1 HPPPL
6 TPLGRGLLPVPTRT
20 TRAITSDS
28 WLVEEDAGLAD
39 AMVGLIRS
47 TNNGG
52 SLTLDIEFPR
62 AGCTLTGKGNA
73 EPGKGL
79 SKLSLSGFGKC
90 SFKASSDLSPLE
102 NKWVL
107 GLAKARDG
115 VQAYVAA
122 FDMPGTRK
130 TALVVGFPEQNGLM
144 VMGEKF

>member
-1 HPPPL
+1 SGQL
-6 TPLGRGLLPVPTRT
+6 AVSKLT

-28 WLVEEDAGLAD
+28 WLVEDDAGLAD

-62 AGCTLTGKGNA
+62 AGCTLTGKGKADQHN
-73 EPGKGL
+73 GL

-107 GLAKARDG
+107 GLARARDG
-115 VQAYVAA
+115 AQAYAAA

-130 TALVVGFPEQNGLM
+130 ATLVVGFPEQNGLM
-144 VMGEKF
+144 MVGDKQP